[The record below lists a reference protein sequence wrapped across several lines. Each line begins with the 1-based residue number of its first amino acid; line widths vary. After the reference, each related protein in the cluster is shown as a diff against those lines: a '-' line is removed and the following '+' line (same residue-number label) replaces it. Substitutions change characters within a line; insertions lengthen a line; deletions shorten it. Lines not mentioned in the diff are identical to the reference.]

1 MAAER
6 ISEPAV
12 VWKDRKR
19 ICGLPIT
26 FTKYSMSEDRLFLET
41 GLLNT
46 RQEEVILYRVRDI
59 SLTISL
65 WQRIFRVGSVLVQS
79 SDKSLPRLL
88 LKNIREPRGVKEL
101 IHKQVE
107 EMKLARR
114 LRVGEILD
122 NDGAAAGRQG
132 RDAPLRRKSKPLPSG
147 AIMLR

>member
-6 ISEPAV
+6 ISVPAV

-122 NDGAAAGRQG
+122 NDECGCEDGEDG
-132 RDAPLRRKSKPLPSG
+132 
-147 AIMLR
+147 MLL

>member
-46 RQEEVILYRVRDI
+46 RQEEVRL
-59 SLTISL
+59 
-65 WQRIFRVGSVLVQS
+65 SVYC
-79 SDKSLPRLL
+79 
-88 LKNIREPRGVKEL
+88 I
-101 IHKQVE
+101 
-107 EMKLARR
+107 
-114 LRVGEILD
+114 
-122 NDGAAAGRQG
+122 
-132 RDAPLRRKSKPLPSG
+132 
-147 AIMLR
+147 

>member
-88 LKNIREPRGVKEL
+88 LKNTREPRGVKEL

-122 NDGAAAGRQG
+122 NDECGCEDGEDG
-132 RDAPLRRKSKPLPSG
+132 
-147 AIMLR
+147 MLL

>member
-107 EMKLARR
+107 TGCSSEEKNL
-114 LRVGEILD
+114 
-122 NDGAAAGRQG
+122 
-132 RDAPLRRKSKPLPSG
+132 KKPLQIRSNHAKMMVNRITLRSG
-147 AIMLR
+147 E